1 MSDSFKNDEQNL
13 DIFGQSKSRE
23 EIKAEAKA
31 EKAAKRAAEKEAAK
45 ALRAQKKQL
54 PKEKRTDL
62 MVISGILAAMI
73 LLCGVALAVQFAS
86 EKRQARFE
94 MDDTRE
100 SYFLDTAAAPE
111 LADDGITAAIYRA
124 FYTKGGYLAV
134 EMILGNG
141 TKYEQHLSAISVEL
155 RNGDDETVIASGK
168 TTSVSESY
176 TIAAGKTREYTL
188 YISPEHIKIKDDPLS
203 TISYTITADGVAVG
217 DAVEPETSG
226 SAGSVPETDD
236 NPDNGEK

>member
-1 MSDSFKNDEQNL
+1 MSDSWKNNEQNL

-31 EKAAKRAAEKEAAK
+31 AKAAKRAAEKEAA
-45 ALRAQKKQL
+45 AQRRANRQL
-54 PKEKRTDL
+54 IPKEKRTDL
-62 MVISGILAAMI
+62 VVISCILGAMV
-73 LLCGVALAVQFAS
+73 LLIPLLLFINHLS
-86 EKRQARFE
+86 EAKQARFE

-155 RNGDDETVIASGK
+155 RNGDDEKVIASGK